1 VGKLIKWGF
10 VALIG
15 CLIVSQINIQTS
27 IYKKQDNSV
36 EIIFPQWQLE
46 KPWFYFYWTPGTLR
60 FKQPPKENQDDNL

>member
-1 VGKLIKWGF
+1 MGKLIKWGF

-46 KPWFYFYWTPGTLR
+46 KPWFYLYWTPGTLR
-60 FKQPPKENQDDNL
+60 FKQPPNEDQDDNL